1 MKKIISYYNSKIEIL
16 VTCEIDV
23 LQSYGIEWLVAVNR
37 KHNSQLPLRWEDMES
52 LDNGKKVNFEYK
64 GTSCSAAIFSHSI
77 MERPMLC
84 PFRNKED
91 DNHEHIKLEAPFN
104 VELLASLMQKDIYK
118 YLEDDEGNSIE
129 QKYSVE
135 CIGIHDDNDGYVTL
149 SLFPACGGNDDD
161 VESVDIHLPKL
172 EYLLNGLTISYKLE
186 APDRKYDKMY
196 LTLL

>member
-16 VTCEIDV
+16 VTCGIDV

-64 GTSCSAAIFSHSI
+64 GTSCSAAIFSHCI
-77 MERPMLC
+77 IERPMLC
-84 PFRNKED
+84 PFRKKEAK
-91 DNHEHIKLEAPFN
+91 NHEHVKLKVPFDLS
-104 VELLASLMQKDIYK
+104 LLVPLMLKDIYM
-118 YLEDDEGNSIE
+118 YLEDDEGNSCE

-135 CIGIHDDNDGYVTL
+135 RVGIHGDNDDYVTL
-149 SLFPACGGNDDD
+149 NLMPACSENEEDITPFD
-161 VESVDIHLPKL
+161 VHLPKL